1 MATVAEGKT
10 RADAE
15 SVLTDDQ
22 IATYRRDGLVKVDV
36 RRILGDE
43 AFERMREA
51 FLYAEADDYRAHP
64 GTDPYPATVLY
75 REIHKSY
82 PALAEFALSPQLG
95 AVAAQLIGC
104 DHVRLFGDETFTK
117 LPGMPMT
124 IWHQDSSTLP
134 FDKPDFLTLWMAIDD
149 VDQEMGA
156 MRYVPGSHTV
166 GNVLVTRTENLKAGQ
181 MGEPDDLATL
191 LPDEHKAFAD
201 GVVNRP
207 LRAGEG
213 MIHHGALMHG
223 AAPNSSDRKR
233 RAYAMTIISADIRY
247 SGKPHWPTDE
257 LGLTPGEVIDHPEVP
272 QFY

>member
-1 MATVAEGKT
+1 MLTGRRGPGWTAYLLLWAGLVVGAIAGALAYPRLGAGALWLASGLAVLLGAFAMTIRPEATSPDGRQALPSRPSGIGYRERKTRERAMATVADGKV
-10 RADAE
+10 RANAE
-15 SVLTDDQ
+15 PVLTDEQ

-36 RRILGDE
+36 RKILGED

-82 PALAEFALSPQLG
+82 PALAEFALSPKLG

-149 VDQEMGA
+149 VD
-156 MRYVPGSHTV
+156 P
-166 GNVLVTRTENLKAGQ
+166 
-181 MGEPDDLATL
+181 
-191 LPDEHKAFAD
+191 
-201 GVVNRP
+201 
-207 LRAGEG
+207 
-213 MIHHGALMHG
+213 
-223 AAPNSSDRKR
+223 
-233 RAYAMTIISADIRY
+233 
-247 SGKPHWPTDE
+247 
-257 LGLTPGEVIDHPEVP
+257 
-272 QFY
+272 